1 VSRAGASAVDMTAAG
16 VTARLQR
23 VSDIA
28 DLRAERR
35 LYGKIDMTA
44 AGVTARLREASEL
57 RDLCFELAKSGA
69 ATRTP
74 ARPT

>member
-1 VSRAGASAVDMTAAG
+1 MSDGARAVDMTAAG
-16 VTARLQR
+16 ITARLQR

-44 AGVTARLREASEL
+44 VGVTARLREVSQL
-57 RDLCFELAKSGA
+57 RDLCFELAKAGQA
-69 ATRTP
+69 ARRP
-74 ARPT
+74 PRPT